1 MQLIKMKIHNKNYSE
16 MAKAKLR
23 SINTAIWFDPWFFDL
38 SPDKK
43 LVWFYLLTN
52 ESTNMLGAYQIPIV
66 RIAFETGL
74 NKEMVSEILNDFQND
89 EKIIYQDHF
98 IIIINWVKN
107 QSYNSNMLKNLDSI
121 YNELKP
127 GIRDLIPTKIIE
139 YINWLKEKQ
148 NRPK

>member
-1 MQLIKMKIHNKNYSE
+1 

-38 SPDKK
+38 SPNKK
-43 LVWFYLLTN
+43 LVWLYLLTN
-52 ESTNMLGAYQIPIV
+52 ESTNMLGAYQITIV

-74 NKEMVSEILNDFQND
+74 SEKIISEILSDFQSD
-89 EKIIYQDHF
+89 RKIIFQDHF

-107 QSYNSNMLKNLDSI
+107 QSYNSNMLINVDAILND
-121 YNELKP
+121 LKP
-127 GIRDLIPTKIIE
+127 SLRELMPKEIIK

-148 NRPK
+148 NKRK